1 MNDHHL
7 IINIGRQIG
16 SGGREI
22 AQILAERL
30 GCDFYDRRILNIAA
44 RESGFDESVFE
55 QIDEKKGLL
64 RSLFHLHT
72 PLVGDDNF
80 YTNNMSQESLFKFQS
95 DAIRNAANSH
105 NCVFVGRCADYILR
119 DYPNAVS
126 VFITADKQQRINR
139 VAQRRECSN
148 EEAERFINESERE
161 RARFYNYYTGK
172 IWGHS
177 QSYDLCIS
185 SSALGIDGSCDLIQR
200 YIEMKRQTK

>member
-72 PLVGDDNF
+72 PFVGDDNF

-95 DAIRNAANSH
+95 
-105 NCVFVGRCADYILR
+105 VLYLF
-119 DYPNAVS
+119 
-126 VFITADKQQRINR
+126 
-139 VAQRRECSN
+139 
-148 EEAERFINESERE
+148 
-161 RARFYNYYTGK
+161 
-172 IWGHS
+172 
-177 QSYDLCIS
+177 
-185 SSALGIDGSCDLIQR
+185 
-200 YIEMKRQTK
+200 QTRL

>member
-64 RSLFHLHT
+64 RSLFHLHI
-72 PLVGDDNF
+72 PFVGDDNF

-185 SSALGIDGSCDLIQR
+185 SSALGIEGSCDLIQR

>member
-44 RESGFDESVFE
+44 RERGFDESVFE

-72 PLVGDDNF
+72 PFVGDDNF

-185 SSALGIDGSCDLIQR
+185 SSALGIEGSCDLIQR

>member
-72 PLVGDDNF
+72 PFVGDDNF

-105 NCVFVGRCADYILR
+105 NCIFVGRCADYILR

-185 SSALGIDGSCDLIQR
+185 SSALGIEGSCDLIQR

>member
-72 PLVGDDNF
+72 PFVGDDNF
-80 YTNNMSQESLFKFQS
+80 YTNNMSQESLFKYEMLQIVTTVS
-95 DAIRNAANSH
+95 LWDDVPTIYCATILMPLACLLQQTNSNA
-105 NCVFVGRCADYILR
+105 
-119 DYPNAVS
+119 
-126 VFITADKQQRINR
+126 
-139 VAQRRECSN
+139 
-148 EEAERFINESERE
+148 
-161 RARFYNYYTGK
+161 
-172 IWGHS
+172 
-177 QSYDLCIS
+177 
-185 SSALGIDGSCDLIQR
+185 
-200 YIEMKRQTK
+200 

>member
-72 PLVGDDNF
+72 PFVGDDNF

-95 DAIRNAANSH
+95 DAIRNAAKSH

-185 SSALGIDGSCDLIQR
+185 SSALGIEGSCDLIQR

>member
-1 MNDHHL
+1 M
-7 IINIGRQIG
+7 
-16 SGGREI
+16 
-22 AQILAERL
+22 
-30 GCDFYDRRILNIAA
+30 
-44 RESGFDESVFE
+44 
-55 QIDEKKGLL
+55 
-64 RSLFHLHT
+64 
-72 PLVGDDNF
+72 
-80 YTNNMSQESLFKFQS
+80 
-95 DAIRNAANSH
+95 
-105 NCVFVGRCADYILR
+105 GRCADYILR

-126 VFITADKQQRINR
+126 VFITADKQQRINI

-185 SSALGIDGSCDLIQR
+185 SSALGIEGSCDLIQR